1 MKYLLS
7 IWILLWVSILPAQN
21 LRRQA
26 MMGIQ
31 PQAIDAVSAKAI
43 GLETSG
49 ILLLQVF
56 PNSTASALGLE
67 PNDILLSINQQSLT
81 DMQALMSALQGMRAG
96 DKVEVEAFR
105 DGKTLKLSGEMM
117 PRPQE
122 QIPGAEVRYE
132 EVAFMGGHLRAF
144 VSKPKGEGP
153 FPTIYFIQGYPC
165 QTVELLNPIHPYKQ
179 MIDGLVGKGYAVFR
193 VEKLGMG
200 DSEGTPDCM
209 EIDFETELAAFR
221 KGYEKL
227 LSYSF
232 VDEERVSIFGH
243 SLGGLTAPLLAREYQ
258 PANVMVYGV
267 VLKNWEDYIVDMIRD
282 QSAVFGQ
289 DYAQIEQD
297 LMDLKPIMYGLY
309 HEDKSPAVLAEDP
322 AYKALLEKHLEYR
335 EGDIYINRHYRFWS
349 TLNQYNITEAWKETP
364 SRVLAMYGE
373 ADIEALS
380 KEGAESIARVV
391 NHYHPGQADFKF
403 IAETDHSF
411 IKVGD
416 IPTGWEIR
424 QSGQYG
430 QYVQQAFNTDLVD
443 LIDQWLREGEV
454 SSDG

>member
-232 VDEERVSIFGH
+232 VDQERVSIFGH

-297 LMDLKPIMYGLY
+297 L
-309 HEDKSPAVLAEDP
+309 
-322 AYKALLEKHLEYR
+322 LL
-335 EGDIYINRHYRFWS
+335 FS
-349 TLNQYNITEAWKETP
+349 
-364 SRVLAMYGE
+364 
-373 ADIEALS
+373 
-380 KEGAESIARVV
+380 
-391 NHYHPGQADFKF
+391 ADFILLF
-403 IAETDHSF
+403 
-411 IKVGD
+411 
-416 IPTGWEIR
+416 
-424 QSGQYG
+424 
-430 QYVQQAFNTDLVD
+430 DL
-443 LIDQWLREGEV
+443 LM
-454 SSDG
+454 